1 MEKCLYFVLDDGER
15 VIMLVEELSLCEGN
29 DSGSDVEDGGF
40 LGGLQRFDL
49 LLDGGEGKSD
59 GWASHRVN

>member
-1 MEKCLYFVLDDGER
+1 
-15 VIMLVEELSLCEGN
+15 MLVEELSLCEGN